1 MRRQTLIALG
11 VAIILGLIAVFLA
24 NTYLTSREKQLA
36 SSPEGM
42 VRVAV
47 AALPLSFG
55 ADVTPDKVKF
65 VNYPADSLPPGTYQ
79 SMALLLPEGK
89 PRVALRPILINQ
101 PLLAGDLSG
110 EGQNA
115 SIAALLP
122 DGMRAATVS
131 INDVSGVA
139 GFVKPNDTVDV
150 LITRQPIGG
159 DGSGNG
165 RQVTDVLLQNIR
177 VIAMDQRANNANGQ
191 AIVSRTATLELT
203 PVDAQKV
210 ALGQQLGQL
219 SLVLRKPGEEQNIPS
234 VETVSLDD
242 LRYSYYGS
250 KAPSVGEGAS
260 TGATRAAA
268 TPPAV
273 RQARIARITQRRPAP
288 VRVVAPPPPSTSTV
302 AVTGGLKP
310 VHMRWGVMIARITGA
325 ALGAAIAVTA
335 AIALPSPAAAQIQRQ
350 RRQ

>member
-11 VAIILGLIAVFLA
+11 VAIILGLVAVLLA
-24 NTYLTSREKQLA
+24 NSYLTGREKQLA

-47 AALPLSFG
+47 AALPLAYG
-55 ADVTPDKVKF
+55 TEVTPEKVKF
-65 VNYPADSLPPGTYQ
+65 VNYPQASLPAGVYK
-79 SMALLLPEGK
+79 SMPELLPQGK
-89 PRVALRPILINQ
+89 RRIVLRPIQVNQ
-101 PLLAGDLSG
+101 PLLAADLSG

-159 DGSGNG
+159 DGAAQGQ
-165 RQVTDVLLQNIR
+165 QVTDVLLQNIR
-177 VIAMDQRANNANGQ
+177 VIAMDQAASSNGQ
-191 AIVSRTATLELT
+191 PAVSRTATLELT
-203 PVDAQKV
+203 PVDAQKI

-219 SLVLRKPGEEQNIPS
+219 SLVLRKPGEEQNIPN

-250 KAPSVGEGAS
+250 Q
-260 TGATRAAA
+260 R
-268 TPPAV
+268 PPAAGTKPNPASFSPPPAP
-273 RQARIARITQRRPAP
+273 RRAQIARISRPRAP
-288 VRVVAPPPPSTSTV
+288 VRPVVVRPATNTV
-302 AVTGGLKP
+302 AVTRGTQTSSYEVGGL
-310 VHMRWGVMIARITGA
+310 
-325 ALGAAIAVTA
+325 
-335 AIALPSPAAAQIQRQ
+335 
-350 RRQ
+350 

>member
-1 MRRQTLIALG
+1 MKRQTLIALG

-24 NTYLTSREKQLA
+24 NSYLSGREKQLA

-47 AALPLSFG
+47 AATPIGFG
-55 ADVTPDKVKF
+55 TELTPDKVKF
-65 VNYPADSLPPGTYQ
+65 VNSPQASLPAGTYT
-79 SMALLLPEGK
+79 SMPALLPQGK
-89 PRVALRPILINQ
+89 KRIVLRPILLNQ
-101 PLLAGDLSG
+101 PLLATDLSG

-150 LITRQPIGG
+150 LITRQPIGD
-159 DGSGNG
+159 DGAAQG

-177 VIAMDQRANNANGQ
+177 VIAMDQAANSDGKPN
-191 AIVSRTATLELT
+191 VSRTATLELT
-203 PVDAQKV
+203 PIDAQKI

-219 SLVLRKPGEEQNIPS
+219 SLVLRKPGEEQNIPN

-250 KAPSVGEGAS
+250 Q
-260 TGATRAAA
+260 
-268 TPPAV
+268 PPAAGAKPNPASFSPPPAQ
-273 RQARIARITQRRPAP
+273 RRAQIARITRPRAP
-288 VRVVAPPPPSTSTV
+288 VRPAVVRPATNTV
-302 AVTGGLKP
+302 AVTRGTQTSSYEVGGL
-310 VHMRWGVMIARITGA
+310 
-325 ALGAAIAVTA
+325 
-335 AIALPSPAAAQIQRQ
+335 
-350 RRQ
+350 